1 MNATSKSLGY
11 FDKLI
16 FHKKKLTNLGNIY
29 TYVDSSTYSLCEN

>member
-16 FHKKKLTNLGNIY
+16 FHKKTNQPWKYLYLRGQLNIF
-29 TYVDSSTYSLCEN
+29 SL